1 LSSEGASSEGAS
13 SEGASSASPPRG
25 DEPLLD
31 AMIAPSAVAAAIA
44 RGQRVLLRVAPPCPD
59 ATEPGHGPVPGAAAV
74 LVLDPDAA
82 PSLATGTLDAPA
94 ARALRVNALVLEKRA
109 LAWGGWGGAAFDRG
123 SARLALAEDDGT
135 RWIVADAFH
144 VDETAARDELAPL
157 AQVLAARLDVPTPP
171 ELDDVDT
178 TSTAA
183 ALAALPL
190 ELAVRFAVRDEHDY
204 LVLRDH
210 AGQAPSDRAARY
222 GALSAIAL
230 GLGAVACAAFVG
242 ELRAGESVGTLVID
256 GVIGAVLLLAS
267 FAMGMIAWHASRY
280 RAASVPVAWLHDD
293 RVVVAPWVS
302 RAGAIARVPEGRF
315 GAAIKIAEIDCV
327 EIRRRGDEHAVT
339 LDGPHGPIDVLTTP
353 HAAVASH
360 WRDALERL
368 LRRVAAPSRK
378 PILRGRAA

>member
-1 LSSEGASSEGAS
+1 MSSEGATA
-13 SEGASSASPPRG
+13 ATLPRG

-31 AMIAPSAVAAAIA
+31 AMIAPSAAAAVIA
-44 RGQRVLLRVAPPCPD
+44 RGQRALLRVAPPCPE
-59 ATEPGHGPVPGAAAV
+59 AAEPGQGPTPVAAAV
-74 LVLDPDAA
+74 LVLDPAA
-82 PSLATGTLDAPA
+82 PPCVVTGPLDAPS
-94 ARALRVNALVLEKRA
+94 ARALRATAIVLEKRM
-109 LAWGGWGGAAFDRG
+109 LAWGGWGGSAFDRG
-123 SARLALAEDDGT
+123 AARLVLTEDDGT

-157 AQVLAARLDVPTPP
+157 TQALAARLDLPTPS
-171 ELDDVDT
+171 ELDDVDA

-190 ELAVRFAVRDEHDY
+190 ELAMRFAVRDEHDY

-230 GLGAVACAAFVG
+230 GLGAVASAAFVG
-242 ELRAGESVGTLVID
+242 ELRAGASLGTLVID
-256 GVIGAVLLLAS
+256 GVIGVVLLLAS

-280 RAASVPVAWLHDD
+280 RASSVPVAWLHDD

-315 GAAIKIAEIDCV
+315 GAAIKIAELDCV
-327 EIRRRGDEHAVT
+327 EVQRRGDEHAVT
-339 LDGPHGPIDVLTTP
+339 IDGPHGPIDVLTTP

-378 PILRGRAA
+378 PILRGRTSPRTAAA